1 MFKKTL
7 QNYNIFSKNA
17 SILLQ
22 IKLLRLKNRLFSG
35 R

>member
-7 QNYNIFSKNA
+7 QNYNIFSKNT

-22 IKLLRLKNRLFSG
+22 IKLLRLKTQLFNG

>member
-22 IKLLRLKNRLFSG
+22 IKLLHLKTQLFNG